1 MGAIDTE
8 AKAYMSDRNR
18 FADAFNFSIYD
29 GEYVIAPDSLSPMDT
44 TAIAL
49 PYGLNAKTAI
59 QKYRDLLKLYAAMQ
73 DGQAI
78 YLVLGLELQTRIH
91 YSMPV
96 RGMLYDAL
104 NYSQQVTEAAASYR
118 KNSASQSNE
127 EFLSGFHKGDRL
139 MPVITLTLC
148 LSAEPWDAPTSLH
161 EMLSVTDERLLKFV
175 PNYKL
180 NLLTP
185 AQIAEEDFD
194 KFRTGLGAV
203 MQFTKHRNDHD
214 VNWMAGNKR
223 FEEMDRETADLIK
236 TVTGA
241 DIRFDEKG
249 DVVNMWA
256 AWENGI
262 NQARNDGRTE
272 GRTEGRIEGRIEG
285 REEATVSTIR
295 NLMETSGWDAKQ
307 TMNAMKIPAS
317 EQEKYAKQI

>member
-1 MGAIDTE
+1 MGAIDIE
-8 AKAYMSDRNR
+8 AKAYMSDKTR

-29 GEYVIAPDSLSPMDT
+29 GDYVIKPDDLNPMDT
-44 TAIAL
+44 TAITL
-49 PYGLNAKTAI
+49 PYGVNAKAAI

-73 DGQAI
+73 DEQAI
-78 YLVLGLELQTRIH
+78 YLILGLELQTHIH
-91 YSMPV
+91 YAMPV

-118 KNSASQSNE
+118 KSNTSQSNE
-127 EFLSGFHKGDRL
+127 EFLSGFRKGDRL

-148 LSAEPWDAPTSLH
+148 LSAEPWDAPTSIH

-175 PNYKL
+175 PDYKL

-185 AQIAEEDFD
+185 AQIAEEDFG

-203 MQFTKHRNDHD
+203 MQFAKHRNDQD

-249 DVVNMWA
+249 EVVNMWA

-262 NQARNDGRTE
+262 NQAKMDGRSE
-272 GRTEGRIEGRIEG
+272 GRNEG
-285 REEATVSTIR
+285 REEATLCNIR
-295 NLMETSGWDAKQ
+295 NLMETSGWSARQ
-307 TMNAMKIPAS
+307 TMDAMKIPAN
-317 EQEKYAKQI
+317 EQERYAKQI

>member
-1 MGAIDTE
+1 
-8 AKAYMSDRNR
+8 
-18 FADAFNFSIYD
+18 
-29 GEYVIAPDSLSPMDT
+29 
-44 TAIAL
+44 
-49 PYGLNAKTAI
+49 
-59 QKYRDLLKLYAAMQ
+59 
-73 DGQAI
+73 
-78 YLVLGLELQTRIH
+78 
-91 YSMPV
+91 
-96 RGMLYDAL
+96 
-104 NYSQQVTEAAASYR
+104 
-118 KNSASQSNE
+118 
-127 EFLSGFHKGDRL
+127 

-161 EMLSVTDERLLKFV
+161 EMLSISNERLLKFV

-185 AQIAEEDFD
+185 AQISEEDFG

-203 MQFTKHRNDHD
+203 MQFAKHRNDQD

>member
-1 MGAIDTE
+1 MVCMGAIDTE
-8 AKAYMSDRNR
+8 AKAYMSDQTR
-18 FADAFNFSIYD
+18 FADAFNFSIYNGD
-29 GEYVIAPDSLSPMDT
+29 YVIQPDKLRPMDT
-44 TAIAL
+44 TAITL
-49 PYGLNAKTAI
+49 PYGVKAKAAI
-59 QKYRDLLKLYAAMQ
+59 QKYRDLLKLYAAMR
-73 DGQAI
+73 DEQAI
-78 YLVLGLELQTRIH
+78 YLVLGLELQTHIH
-91 YSMPV
+91 YAMPV

-118 KNSASQSNE
+118 KNNTSQSNE

-148 LSAEPWDAPTSLH
+148 LSAEPWDAPTSIH

-175 PNYKL
+175 PDYKL

-185 AQIAEEDFD
+185 AQIAEEDFG

-203 MQFTKHRNDHD
+203 MQFAKHRNDQD

-262 NQARNDGRTE
+262 NQARNDGFNDGE
-272 GRTEGRIEGRIEG
+272 IKGRDT
-285 REEATVSTIR
+285 TMVNNIR
-295 NLMETSGWDAKQ
+295 NLMETSGWDAQK
-307 TMNAMKIPAS
+307 TMDALKIPAS
-317 EQEKYAKQI
+317 EQEKYARQI

>member
-1 MGAIDTE
+1 M
-8 AKAYMSDRNR
+8 
-18 FADAFNFSIYD
+18 
-29 GEYVIAPDSLSPMDT
+29 
-44 TAIAL
+44 
-49 PYGLNAKTAI
+49 
-59 QKYRDLLKLYAAMQ
+59 KLYAAMQ

-272 GRTEGRIEGRIEG
+272 GRIEGRIEG

>member
-1 MGAIDTE
+1 MKGQIS
-8 AKAYMSDRNR
+8 SDHKLLTGLFFRLLP
-18 FADAFNFSIYD
+18 FQVLLI
-29 GEYVIAPDSLSPMDT
+29 VISAVNGIVDSLYASNMIGKEAMS
-44 TAIAL
+44 AI
-49 PYGLNAKTAI
+49 GLFGPLNHF
-59 QKYRDLLKLYAAMQ
+59 LYATSIM
-73 DGQAI
+73 
-78 YLVLGLELQTRIH
+78 LVSGSQ
-91 YSMPV
+91 
-96 RGMLYDAL
+96 MLYDAL

-161 EMLSVTDERLLKFV
+161 EMLSISNERLLKFV

-185 AQIAEEDFD
+185 AQISEEDFG

-203 MQFTKHRNDHD
+203 MQFAKHRNDQD

-241 DIRFDEKG
+241 DIRFDAKG

-262 NQARNDGRTE
+262 NQARNDGFSDGETK
-272 GRTEGRIEGRIEG
+272 GRD
-285 REEATVSTIR
+285 STMVNNIR
-295 NLMETSGWDAKQ
+295 NLMETSGWDAQQ
-307 TMNAMKIPAS
+307 TMNALKIPAS
-317 EQEKYAKQI
+317 EQEKYARQIK

>member
-1 MGAIDTE
+1 MGAIDIE
-8 AKAYMSDRNR
+8 AKAYMSDKTR

-29 GEYVIAPDSLSPMDT
+29 GDYVIKPDDLNPMDT
-44 TAIAL
+44 TAITL
-49 PYGLNAKTAI
+49 PYGVNAKAAI

-73 DGQAI
+73 DEQAI
-78 YLVLGLELQTRIH
+78 YLVLGLELQTHIH
-91 YSMPV
+91 YAMPV

-118 KNSASQSNE
+118 KSNTSQSNE
-127 EFLSGFHKGDRL
+127 EFLSGFRKGDRL

-148 LSAEPWDAPTSLH
+148 LSAEPWDAPTSIH

-175 PNYKL
+175 PNYRL

-185 AQIAEEDFD
+185 AQIAEEDFG

-203 MQFTKHRNDHD
+203 MQFAKHRNDQD
-214 VNWMAGNKR
+214 INWMVGNKR

-249 DVVNMWA
+249 EVVNMWA

-262 NQARNDGRTE
+262 NQARNDGFSDGE
-272 GRTEGRIEGRIEG
+272 SKGRDTTIV
-285 REEATVSTIR
+285 TTIR
-295 NLMETSGWDAKQ
+295 NLMETSGWDVHQ
-307 TMNAMKIPAS
+307 TMNAMKIPAN

>member
-1 MGAIDTE
+1 MVCMGAIDIE
-8 AKAYMSDRNR
+8 AKAYMSDKTR

-29 GEYVIAPDSLSPMDT
+29 GDYVIKPDDLNPMDT
-44 TAIAL
+44 TAITL
-49 PYGLNAKTAI
+49 PYGVNAKAAI

-73 DGQAI
+73 DEQAI
-78 YLVLGLELQTRIH
+78 YLILGLELQTHIH
-91 YSMPV
+91 YAMPV

-118 KNSASQSNE
+118 KSNTSQSNE
-127 EFLSGFHKGDRL
+127 EFLSGFRKGDRL

-148 LSAEPWDAPTSLH
+148 LSAEPWDAPTSIH

-175 PNYKL
+175 PDYKL

-185 AQIAEEDFD
+185 AQIAEEDFG

-203 MQFTKHRNDHD
+203 MQFAKHRNDQD

-249 DVVNMWA
+249 EVVNMWA

-262 NQARNDGRTE
+262 NQAKMDGRSE
-272 GRTEGRIEGRIEG
+272 GRNEG
-285 REEATVSTIR
+285 REEATLCNIR
-295 NLMETSGWDAKQ
+295 NLMETSGWSARQ
-307 TMNAMKIPAS
+307 TMDAMKIPAN
-317 EQEKYAKQI
+317 EQERYAKQI

>member
-1 MGAIDTE
+1 MVCMGAIDIE
-8 AKAYMSDRNR
+8 VKAYMSDKTR
-18 FADAFNFSIYD
+18 FADAFNFSIYNGD
-29 GEYVIAPDSLSPMDT
+29 YVIQPDNLNSMDT
-44 TAIAL
+44 TAITL
-49 PYGLNAKTAI
+49 PYGEKAKAAI

-73 DGQAI
+73 DEQAI
-78 YLVLGLELQTRIH
+78 YLVLGLELQTHIH
-91 YSMPV
+91 YAMPV

-118 KNSASQSNE
+118 KSNTSQSNE
-127 EFLSGFHKGDRL
+127 EFLSGFRKGDRL

-148 LSAEPWDAPTSLH
+148 LSAEPWDAPTSIH

-175 PNYKL
+175 PDYKL

-185 AQIAEEDFD
+185 AQIAEEDFG

-203 MQFTKHRNDHD
+203 MQFAKHRNDQD

-249 DVVNMWA
+249 EVVYMWA

-262 NQARNDGRTE
+262 NQAKMDGRSE
-272 GRTEGRIEGRIEG
+272 GRNEG
-285 REEATVSTIR
+285 REEATLCNIR
-295 NLMETSGWDAKQ
+295 NLMETSGWSARQ
-307 TMNAMKIPAS
+307 TMDAMKIPAN
-317 EQEKYAKQI
+317 EQERYAKQI

>member
-1 MGAIDTE
+1 
-8 AKAYMSDRNR
+8 
-18 FADAFNFSIYD
+18 
-29 GEYVIAPDSLSPMDT
+29 MDT

-78 YLVLGLELQTRIH
+78 YLVLELELQTRIH

-118 KNSASQSNE
+118 KNSTSQSNE

-175 PNYKL
+175 PDYKL

-185 AQIAEEDFD
+185 AQIAEEDFG

-203 MQFTKHRNDHD
+203 MQFAKHRNDQD
-214 VNWMAGNKR
+214 VNWRAGNKR

-262 NQARNDGRTE
+262 NQARNDGFHDGFHDGFSDGETK
-272 GRTEGRIEGRIEG
+272 GRD
-285 REEATVSTIR
+285 ATIVTTIR
-295 NLMETSGWDAKQ
+295 NLMETSGWDAQQ
-307 TMNAMKIPAS
+307 TMNAMKIPVS